1 MTTLEHNMC
10 FPTFQLKP
18 TPTPSTPSEK
28 ILSLSERAELWLGK
42 SKVPSASG
50 RGTSDKQPHS
60 FMPWIPSRSERLY
73 LWIIQH
79 QTWEKGGL
87 NSWDNAFFSLD
98 PGASPHGI
106 LYHQVVLKETNRYNL
121 IEIPI
126 YTYIDIHTKGLCSK
140 IMFLLE
146 YWVFSKTPFA
156 SQNTLCTFPAGTVMF
171 EQSFPRKTNCDS
183 FYKKYISPESTN
195 KNRSTWVR
203 RGGSLFGNAYQWQG
217 GSYELFMIFRFLHS
231 NPPNCTWR
239 PFKGHRHGRLLC
251 IPDATNGAGSGDTN
265 VLGSASYGARFRFY
279 VKKAAVK
286 KSKE

>member
-1 MTTLEHNMC
+1 MEY
-10 FPTFQLKP
+10 
-18 TPTPSTPSEK
+18 
-28 ILSLSERAELWLGK
+28 W
-42 SKVPSASG
+42 
-50 RGTSDKQPHS
+50 
-60 FMPWIPSRSERLY
+60 
-73 LWIIQH
+73 
-79 QTWEKGGL
+79 
-87 NSWDNAFFSLD
+87 
-98 PGASPHGI
+98 
-106 LYHQVVLKETNRYNL
+106 YHQVVLKEKDRYNL

-126 YTYIDIHTKGLCSK
+126 YTYINIHTKGLCSK

-156 SQNTLCTFPAGTVMF
+156 SQNTLCTFPARTVMF
-171 EQSFPRKTNCDS
+171 EQSFPRKTNCDP
-183 FYKKYISPESTN
+183 FYTKYISPESTN

-239 PFKGHRHGRLLC
+239 PFKGHCHGGLLC

-265 VLGSASYGARFRFY
+265 VLGSVSYCARVWFY